1 MYLIPTPQNVVRK
14 EETITKREVVI
25 ANEISDERIKKAVS
39 KLPISEGG
47 IPLYITYNDTN
58 EEGYRLLVSN
68 EEIKI
73 EGDGINGAFYG
84 VQTLRQIFDN
94 EEIFHIEIEDKPKNI
109 IRGVYQD
116 VTRGKVPTVETLKWL
131 VDQLAFYKINT
142 LHLYMEHAYPF
153 REHYG
158 TLDESCCLMPEDIK
172 ELDEYCKENFID
184 LVPSIATAS
193 HLFDLLN
200 VAQNV
205 HLREIKEYKPKYHFW
220 FERQD
225 HHTIDI
231 ENPEGIEFIK
241 SLITQYAANFSSEYI
256 HICGDEPFDL
266 IRFGWREEAGIDVHK
281 MYSDYML
288 NLIEYVKSLGK
299 KPMVWGSVV
308 KRDRPDLRCRIP
320 EDVVVCNAS
329 YQIQPTEARF
339 VTYEDQNFQS
349 LVCPGT
355 SSYYR
360 LVENAYASEQNIRNI
375 SVFGHKYGSI
385 GMLNTNWGDYGNP
398 CSLELSM
405 FGMVAGAQMSWDFE
419 NKLDDEFKRAI
430 NVLLYKNNQG
440 YQYVYKTDRI
450 HAKANYW
457 QLVRYYSNCIFPG
470 REIRWTQY
478 PSVDDVREAAK
489 KAKELYD
496 ELSTQKW
503 ERDEYR
509 IELLSALYG
518 TGVIAEL
525 FEKHMTGTEPER
537 WTNTEEW
544 LKKYRELWV
553 KKNKESE
560 LFRIEEFFRGVEAL
574 PPQNKI
580 FTYYGPEMD

>member
-1 MYLIPTPQNVVRK
+1 MYLIPTPQKVNQK
-14 EETITKREVVI
+14 EEIITKRTVTL
-25 ANEISDERIKKAVS
+25 ANEITDERIKKAAA
-39 KLPISEGG
+39 KLPAGEGG
-47 IPLYITYNDTN
+47 IPLYITYKDTN
-58 EEGYRLLVSN
+58 EEGYRLIVTN

-73 EGDGINGAFYG
+73 EGDGVNGAFYG
-84 VQTLRQIFDN
+84 IQTLRQIFDN
-94 EEIFHIEIEDKPKNI
+94 DEIFCVEIEDKPNNI

-116 VTRGKVPTVETLKWL
+116 VTRGKVPTVETMKWFI
-131 VDQLAFYKINT
+131 DQLAYSKLNT
-142 LHLYMEHAYPF
+142 LHLYVEHAFPF
-153 REHYG
+153 KEHYG
-158 TLDESCCLMPEDIK
+158 TLDISCCITPEDIK

-193 HLFDLLN
+193 HLYDLLN
-200 VAQNV
+200 VPQNV
-205 HLREIKEYKPKYHFW
+205 HLRELKDYKPKYHFW

-231 ENPEGIEFIK
+231 ENPESFEFIK
-241 SLITQYAANFSSEYI
+241 SLINQYASNFSSKYI

-266 IRFGWREEAGIDVHK
+266 IRFGWREAAGIDVHK
-281 MYSDYML
+281 LYTEYML
-288 NLIEYVKSLGK
+288 KLINYVKSLGK
-299 KPMVWGSVV
+299 IPMVWGGVV
-308 KRDRPDLRCRIP
+308 KRDRPDLQGLIP
-320 EDVVVCNAS
+320 EDVLVCNAS
-329 YQIQPTEARF
+329 YQIEPTEARF
-339 VTYEDQNFQS
+339 MKYEGQNFKT

-375 SVFGHKYGSI
+375 SVYAKKYDSI

-405 FGMVAGAQMSWDFE
+405 FGIFAGAQMSWDFE
-419 NKLDDEFKRAI
+419 NLLDDEFKKAI
-430 NVLLYKNNQG
+430 NKLLYNNDQG
-440 YQYVYKTDRI
+440 FEYVYKTDRI

-457 QLVRYYSNCIFPG
+457 QLVRYYSNCIFPD

-478 PSVDDVREAAK
+478 PSVDDVREAAVK
-489 KAKELYD
+489 SKELYD
-496 ELSTQKW
+496 ELSAQKW

-525 FEKHMTGTEPER
+525 FIKHMTGTEPER
-537 WTNTEEW
+537 WTNTEDW
-544 LKKYRELWV
+544 LKEYRELWV